1 MKKLVVISYS
11 AALTLIIAVGIA
23 RAVGSDAIDGG
34 RNHHRSGHRMHMMRA
49 LKEVGMTDAQK
60 DQIRGIMREQRP
72 QLRPLRKQM
81 VEERRALRTT
91 IEASPVNES
100 AIRTQAARVAQVQ
113 ADLAV
118 KRAQIADRVRGVL
131 TPEQQAKLKE
141 IKAQCDVKSDGERL
155 NRQDSGT

>member
-1 MKKLVVISYS
+1 MKKLVLISCS
-11 AALTLIIAVGIA
+11 AAVTLITAVGIA
-23 RAVGSDAIDGG
+23 RAVETNTIDSG
-34 RNHHRSGHRMHMMRA
+34 RRQHRSGHRMHIMRA
-49 LKEVGMTDAQK
+49 LKEVGVTEAQK

-72 QLRPLRKQM
+72 QLQPLRKQM
-81 VEERRALRTT
+81 VEERRALRTA

-141 IKAQCDVKSDGERL
+141 IKAQRDAKSDDERL